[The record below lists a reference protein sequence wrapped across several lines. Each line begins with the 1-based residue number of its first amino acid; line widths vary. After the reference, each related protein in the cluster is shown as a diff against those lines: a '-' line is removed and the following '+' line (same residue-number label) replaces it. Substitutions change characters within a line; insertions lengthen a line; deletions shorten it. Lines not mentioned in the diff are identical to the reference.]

1 MRRAVL
7 VLLLAAGGAFCQARP
22 VHVDVF
28 RSGTEGYHTFRIPA
42 IVTAADGTLIAF
54 AEGRKENR
62 SDPGG
67 GDIDLVTKRS
77 RDGGASWSAL
87 AVLDDPGQGWAASNP
102 TPVLDRNKGRLWVL
116 FNRWEPG
123 RGTASSRP
131 GTSDNQAWARW
142 SDDHGATWSQPI
154 DLTRVARDF
163 DHWGAIFFGPGGA
176 IQTRSGRL
184 IVPAAMCP
192 DSFDFFISLGGF
204 SGRTSLMRAYALIS
218 EDGGTSW
225 RRGALVKAQTDENQL
240 VELADGAI
248 LMDARQGAGEHRW
261 LTFSSDGGATWSDP
275 VPGQN
280 VTPIAAAIERYSFE
294 EAGQP
299 SRILWTGPAGPGR
312 RRLVVRLSYDEGQT
326 FSVERLL
333 YGGLAAYSD
342 LTVLADRS
350 VGVLWE
356 RGVSQPYQFIT
367 FTRFGI
373 DFLEGGVVGSR

>member
-1 MRRAVL
+1 MGRAIVVL
-7 VLLLAAGGAFCQARP
+7 SLAAGWAFSQARP

-28 RSGTEGYHTFRIPA
+28 RSGAEGYHTFRIPA
-42 IVTAADGTLIAF
+42 IVTAADGTLLAF

-67 GDIDLVTKRS
+67 GDIDLVIKRS
-77 RDGGASWSAL
+77 RDRGASWSAL

-102 TPVLDRNKGRLWVL
+102 TPMLDRTKRRLWVL

-123 RGTASSRP
+123 RSTASSRP

-176 IQTRSGRL
+176 VQTRSGRL
-184 IVPAAMCP
+184 IVPAAMRP
-192 DSFDFFISLGGF
+192 DSFDFFISVGGF
-204 SGRTSLMRAYALIS
+204 SGRTSLMRAYVLS
-218 EDGGTSW
+218 SDDGGASW
-225 RRGALVKAQTDENQL
+225 KRGALVRAQTDENQL

-261 LTFSSDGGATWSDP
+261 LAFSDDGGASWSDP
-275 VPGQN
+275 VPGQS
-280 VTPIAAAIERYSFE
+280 VTPICAAIERYSFE
-294 EAGQP
+294 GAGEP

-312 RRLVVRLSYDEGQT
+312 RRLVVRLSYDEAQT

-342 LTVLADRS
+342 LTVLNDRS

-373 DFLEGGVVGSR
+373 DFLEAGVVGSR

>member
-1 MRRAVL
+1 MKRAI
-7 VLLLAAGGAFCQARP
+7 LLLSFAAGLAFPQGRP
-22 VHVDVF
+22 AHVDVF
-28 RSGTEGYHTFRIPA
+28 ASGTEGYHTFRIPA
-42 IVTAADGTLIAF
+42 IVTAADGTLVAF

-67 GDIDLVTKRS
+67 GDIDLVMKRS
-77 RDGGASWSAL
+77 RDQGASWSAL
-87 AVLDDPGQGWAASNP
+87 TVLDDPGPGWAASNP
-102 TPVLDRNKGRLWVL
+102 APVLDSRTGRLWVL
-116 FNRWEPG
+116 FNRWMPG

-142 SDDHGATWSQPI
+142 SDDHGATWSEAV
-154 DLTRVARDF
+154 DLTRIARDVE
-163 DHWGAIFFGPGGA
+163 DWGAMFFGPGGA

-184 IVPAAMCP
+184 IVPAAMRP
-192 DSFDFFISLGGF
+192 DTFDFFVSLGGF
-204 SGRTSLMRAYALIS
+204 SGRTSLMRAYVLFS
-218 EDGGTSW
+218 DDGGASW
-225 RRGALVKAQTDENQL
+225 RRGALLRAQTDENQL

-261 LTFSSDGGATWSDP
+261 LAFSSDGGESWSDP
-275 VPGQN
+275 LPGQN
-280 VTPIAAAIERYSFE
+280 VTPICAAIERYSFE
-294 EAGQP
+294 QGDQP

-326 FSVERLL
+326 FSLERLL

-342 LTVLADRS
+342 LAVLEDRS
-350 VGVLWE
+350 IGVLWE

-373 DFLEGGVVGSR
+373 DLLETGVVGSR